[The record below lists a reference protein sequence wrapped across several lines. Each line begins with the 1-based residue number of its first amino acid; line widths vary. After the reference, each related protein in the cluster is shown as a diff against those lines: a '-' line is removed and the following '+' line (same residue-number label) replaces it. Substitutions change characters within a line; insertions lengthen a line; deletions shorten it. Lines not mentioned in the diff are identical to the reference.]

1 VKHLKKLNLQQS
13 PKKRYS
19 INANDISTFYPT
31 LLLASLIGTY
41 LDLFFVGKNMY
52 FFPIRPF
59 EDIFTI
65 NIAFTLGGLPL
76 FTLLFITFINKMT
89 FYRRWLFILIVSFL
103 IANIEYQAERFGYFS
118 HSEEWKHI
126 YSFFG
131 YFLFMA
137 ILWNFYRWSNRR

>member
-1 VKHLKKLNLQQS
+1 MQPS
-13 PKKRYS
+13 PKKQYS
-19 INANDISTFYPT
+19 IKIKAFSTFYPT

-41 LDLFFVGKNMY
+41 LDLYFVGKNMY

-76 FTLLFITFINKMT
+76 FTLLLITFIKKMT
-89 FYRRWLFILIVSFL
+89 FYRRWLFILLVSFL
-103 IANIEYQAERFGYFS
+103 IANLEYQAERFGFFS
-118 HSEEWKHI
+118 HSEQWKHI

-131 YFLFMA
+131 YFLFMT
-137 ILWNFYRWSNRR
+137 ILWNFYRCSNMRK